1 MAIKN
6 QNTSDISSNTSNI
19 SNTSN
24 NISRRDFI
32 KGAAVLAGATA
43 INPVNLLKFKPVGN
57 LTIVWNS
64 DSHAHLKPVLYREP
78 SVNIGPHFMNG
89 RPGHLVGDS
98 FNLYYDINPKSAMG
112 YFCSYA
118 DFINLNKEYGHMGGY
133 AHMAS
138 VINKIREERYNKTIL
153 LDTGDAWQGTG
164 IALLTKG
171 MAVVNVQNA
180 MGYDAMTGHWE
191 FTYGKKQLLSNIKKL
206 KFPFIAQNVTN
217 ATWGGLI
224 FKPYIIKEVNGL
236 RVGIIG
242 QAFPYVPLAHPAHF
256 VKNWNFGI
264 DTSHAQKMVNKL
276 RNEEKVDLVVVLS
289 HNGLEVDRKFA
300 SLIDG
305 IDIIVGGHTHDI
317 LPEPLVINNTVIVQA
332 GTHGK
337 FVGRIDLNVKD
348 KKIVDYDHKL
358 IPVVTNWIKPDE
370 KIQLLIDKEY
380 EPYNHILTEAL
391 GTSEDLLYR
400 RATFVS
406 TVDNVVEQAF
416 MEKYDIPLVF
426 TPGWRWGE
434 TILPGEK
441 ITMEHVYGEYGTTY
455 PEVYSVKLSGEKIIE
470 TTSSNLSDVFSD
482 DPYLQM
488 GGDVTR
494 ISNSKLD
501 ILINQRGNKRIK
513 SFLING
519 KPLEHHK
526 EYLLI
531 TSGAKMQKLA
541 NAVDNGLQKEKAYDV
556 IADYIRKHRNI
567 KSIKS
572 EEVIYRHSRTAG

>member
-1 MAIKN
+1 MDLK
-6 QNTSDISSNTSNI
+6 TV
-19 SNTSN
+19 
-24 NISRRDFI
+24 SRRSFI
-32 KGAAVLAGATA
+32 KTAALLAGAA
-43 INPVNLLKFKPVGN
+43 AVNPVNLLKFKPVGN
-57 LTIVWNS
+57 LTIIWNS
-64 DSHAHLKPVLYREP
+64 DSHAHLKPTLYREP

-98 FNLYYDINPKSAMG
+98 FNLYYDIKPKSAMG
-112 YFCSYA
+112 YFCSYV
-118 DFINLNKEYGHMGGY
+118 DFLKLNKEYGPMGGY
-133 AHMAS
+133 AHMAA
-138 VINKIREERYNKTIL
+138 VFNKIKEERYGKTIM
-153 LDTGDAWQGTG
+153 LDTGDSWQGTG

-191 FTYGKKQLLSNIKKL
+191 FSYGKKQLLSNIKNL

-242 QAFPYVPLAHPAHF
+242 QAFPYVPLAHPSHF

-264 DTSHAQKMVNKL
+264 NTSHAQKMVNKL
-276 RNEEKVDLVVVLS
+276 KNEEKVDLVVVLS

-300 SLIDG
+300 SLING

-317 LPEPLVINNTVIVQA
+317 LPAPQIINNTIIVQA

-337 FVGRIDLNVKD
+337 FVGRIDLNVRNKR
-348 KKIVDYDHKL
+348 IVDYDHKL
-358 IPVVTNWIKPDE
+358 IPIVTNWIKPDPE
-370 KIQLLIDKEY
+370 ISRIINEEYAPYADKLNE
-380 EPYNHILTEAL
+380 EL

-400 RATFVS
+400 RATFIS

-416 MEKYDIPLVF
+416 IEKYDTPLVF

-441 ITMEHVYGEYGTTY
+441 ITMEHVYGAYGTTY
-455 PEVYSVKLSGEKIIE
+455 PEVYRVKLSGQKIIQ
-470 TTSSNLSDVFSD
+470 TTSSNLSDVFAT

-488 GGDVTR
+488 GGDATR
-494 ISNSKLD
+494 ISNSKMH
-501 ILINQRGNKRIK
+501 ILMNKQGAKRIK
-513 SFLING
+513 SFEING
-519 KPLEHHK
+519 KQIEPNK
-526 EYLLI
+526 DYWLI
-531 TSGAKMQKLA
+531 TSGAKMQKIA
-541 NAVDNGLQKEKAYDV
+541 NMPDDGLQKEKAYDV
-556 IADYIRKHRNI
+556 IADYVRSHKIIR
-567 KSIKS
+567 SIQTGD
-572 EEVIYRHSRTAG
+572 VTYRHSRTAG